1 MAVLQSL
8 PTPSC
13 ASAGYHRI
21 VHVEIKAREQVL
33 VLMVAM
39 YVNQAARDADRPLWH
54 EYVTVPFAQLAV
66 HPLAPLYQLLTTV
79 PGSPFQGVPGDGEA
93 PPGGYQLALLPSS
106 VP

>member
-1 MAVLQSL
+1 MALLQSL

-66 HPLAPLYQLLTTV
+66 NPLAPLYELLTTV
-79 PGSPFQGVPGDGEA
+79 PGSLFHAAPGDGVA
-93 PPGGYQLALLPSS
+93 PPGSYQLTLVPSS
-106 VP
+106 AP